1 MVKEGE
7 RAPDFSLPD
16 DRGAVRRLAEFTGEK
31 KVVLFFYPRA
41 ETPGCT
47 KEATAFRDAASRLK
61 KLGAIAVGVS
71 PDPVQKLA
79 RFRERHGL
87 NMTLLSD
94 AGKEAARAYG
104 VYKEKKMYGKTVMGV
119 ERTTFIIGKDGLVE
133 KVFPKVKVAG
143 HIDEVL
149 GALAHR

>member
-47 KEATAFRDAASRLK
+47 KEATAFRDAATRLK

-79 RFRERHGL
+79 RFREKHGL

-143 HIDEVL
+143 HIEEVL

>member
-16 DRGAVRRLAEFTGEK
+16 DRGAIRRLAEFTGEK
-31 KVVLFFYPRA
+31 LVVLFFYPRA

-47 KEATAFRDAASRLK
+47 KEATAFRDAAARLK

-79 RFRERHGL
+79 RFREKHGL
-87 NMTLLSD
+87 DMTLFSD
-94 AGKEAARAYG
+94 AGKEVARAYG
-104 VYKEKKMYGKTVMGV
+104 VYKQKKMYGKTVMGV
-119 ERTTFIIGKDGLVE
+119 ERTTFIIGRDGLVE
-133 KVFPKVKVAG
+133 KVFPKVRVAG

>member
-16 DRGAVRRLAEFTGEK
+16 DRGAVRRLADFTGDK
-31 KVVLFFYPRA
+31 LVVLFFYPRA
-41 ETPGCT
+41 ETSGCT
-47 KEATAFRDAASRLK
+47 REATAFRDAGPRLK
-61 KLGAIAVGVS
+61 KLGAVAVGIS
-71 PDPVQKLA
+71 PDPVERLA
-79 RFRERHGL
+79 RFRDKHRL

-94 AGKEAARAYG
+94 AGKEVARTYG

-143 HIDEVL
+143 HIDQVL
-149 GALAHR
+149 EALTHR

>member
-79 RFRERHGL
+79 RFREKHGL

>member
-71 PDPVQKLA
+71 PDTVQKLA
-79 RFRERHGL
+79 RFREKHGL